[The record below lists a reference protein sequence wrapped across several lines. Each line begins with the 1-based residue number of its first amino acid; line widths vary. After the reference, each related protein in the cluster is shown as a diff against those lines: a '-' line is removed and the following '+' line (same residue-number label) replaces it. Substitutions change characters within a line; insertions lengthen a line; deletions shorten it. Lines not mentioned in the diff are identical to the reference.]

1 MTDKKTRIV
10 SNLLSLVLGAG
21 IGAGCYRVVE
31 QIRQGTQKIEMEAP
45 PELDGGGVIIS
56 ESEGNGMQLTA
67 SKLSS
72 AEYAENGVSAIA
84 ESA

>member
-45 PELDGGGVIIS
+45 PEEVGGG
-56 ESEGNGMQLTA
+56 GN
-67 SKLSS
+67 
-72 AEYAENGVSAIA
+72 Y
-84 ESA
+84 